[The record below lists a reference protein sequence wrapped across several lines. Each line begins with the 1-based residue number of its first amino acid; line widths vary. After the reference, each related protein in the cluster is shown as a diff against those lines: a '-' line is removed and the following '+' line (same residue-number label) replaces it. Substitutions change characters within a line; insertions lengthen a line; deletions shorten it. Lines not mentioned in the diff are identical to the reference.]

1 MTQRKKLFKFQER
14 VLKNKKN
21 YLCFKHAKFQQ
32 IFIMCAN
39 VQQNQRTPTKKNQKK
54 NKELPGRTLASL
66 RSVYKGNPL

>member
-39 VQQNQRTPTKKNQKK
+39 VQQNQRTPTKKKK
-54 NKELPGRTLASL
+54 K
-66 RSVYKGNPL
+66 